1 MEKVTIFCE
10 NTGKYYKIEI
20 GSHLGDLKKIV
31 FPNNHKHL
39 LGALVNNQLQDL
51 QYVIMNPMQ
60 INFIDITTLDG
71 YSIYTR
77 SLIFVLYKA
86 IRSLFPKKT
95 LMAEYIIS
103 NGIFC
108 RIANKDVCLRPD
120 MIENIHQK
128 MQEIIQADYPIVRK
142 EIPTPEAIRIFR
154 KQDLK
159 DKSELMETRGRLYTS
174 VYYIQDTADYFYGTL
189 APSTGCLFTFG
200 LEPYKDGMLLRL
212 ANRRCPSQLL
222 PAIPQNKLFQIFSE
236 YKRWGKIIGVSD
248 IGGLNK
254 VVEMKYAGAMIK
266 ISEAL
271 HEKKISLIA
280 DKIKAKGKKI
290 KVILIAGPSSSG
302 KTTFS
307 KRLSIQLMVNGI
319 RPIMLSLDNYFVN
332 RENTPR
338 DEKGELDFE
347 SIEALDIATFSDNI
361 LRLLKGEEVEIPKF
375 SFETGQRYYD
385 GEKLKINKNNVIIV
399 EGIHGLNPKLT
410 QLLPPEALFKI
421 FVSALTS
428 ISIDNHNLINPTDN
442 RLIRRMVRDYKYRNY
457 SALETLKRWESV
469 LKGEEKHIVPYQE
482 EADII
487 FNSALIYELG
497 ALKQQ
502 AEPLLREVMGQ
513 YPEHSKALRLL
524 KFFSYIKAVPT
535 REIPTTSIL
544 REFLGGSSFKY

>member
-1 MEKVTIFCE
+1 MITIGDMQKEYPVGITYYELAKEYQNLYENDIVAVFVDGKLTELAKKTVKTCHVDFVTTADDIGHKTYVRGLTMLLLKSVYALFGQDKLKKVAMEYAIG
-10 NTGKYYKIEI
+10 NGYYCDVEGDITLTEDSVAKIEARMRELVEENI
-20 GSHLGDLKKIV
+20 RFEKKSVNTEEAMELFGGYGMYDKEKLFRYRRASRVNLYSLGRFEDYYYGAMPYSTGVLKYFRLEKYEDGLVLVTPNKKEPKKVLNFVPSPKLFHV
-31 FPNNHKHL
+31 FRESNDWGKKVEVDTV
-39 LGALVNNQLQDL
+39 GALNDKIASGNL
-51 QYVIMNPMQ
+51 NE
-60 INFIDITTLDG
+60 
-71 YSIYTR
+71 
-77 SLIFVLYKA
+77 LIL
-86 IRSLFPKKT
+86 T
-95 LMAEYIIS
+95 
-103 NGIFC
+103 
-108 RIANKDVCLRPD
+108 
-120 MIENIHQK
+120 Q
-128 MQEIIQADYPIVRK
+128 
-142 EIPTPEAIRIFR
+142 
-154 KQDLK
+154 
-159 DKSELMETRGRLYTS
+159 
-174 VYYIQDTADYFYGTL
+174 
-189 APSTGCLFTFG
+189 
-200 LEPYKDGMLLRL
+200 
-212 ANRRCPSQLL
+212 
-222 PAIPQNKLFQIFSE
+222 
-236 YKRWGKIIGVSD
+236 
-248 IGGLNK
+248 
-254 VVEMKYAGAMIK
+254 
-266 ISEAL
+266 EAL
-271 HEKKISLIA
+271 HEKKIAQIA
-280 DKIKAKGKKI
+280 EDIYKKN
-290 KVILIAGPSSSG
+290 KRLVMIAGPSSSG

-307 KRLSIQLMVNGI
+307 YRLSVQLRTLGLKPH
-319 RPIMLSLDNYFVN
+319 PIAVDNYFVN

>member
-1 MEKVTIFCE
+1 MEKVSILCE
-10 NTGKYYKIEI
+10 NTGKSYKIEI
-20 GSHLGDLKKIV
+20 GSNLRDLKKIV
-31 FPNNHKHL
+31 FPDNHRHV

-51 QYVIMNPMQ
+51 QYIIMNPMQ
-60 INFIDITTLDG
+60 VSFIDITTLDG

-77 SLIFVLYKA
+77 SLIFVLYQA
-86 IRSLFPKKT
+86 VHSLFPKKT
-95 LMAEYIIS
+95 LIAEYIIS

-108 RIANKDVCLRPD
+108 RIANKDLCLHPD
-120 MIENIHQK
+120 RIKDIHQK
-128 MQEIIQADYPIVRK
+128 MQEIIQADDPIVRK
-142 EIPTPEAIRIFR
+142 EIPTQEAIRIFR
-154 KQDLK
+154 KQGLK

-212 ANRRCPSQLL
+212 ADRKSPSRLL
-222 PAIPQNKLFQIFSE
+222 PMVPQNKLFQIFSE
-236 YKRWGKIIGVSD
+236 YKRWGKIIGISD

-254 VVEMKYAGAMIK
+254 AVEMKYAGAMIK

-280 DKIKAKGKKI
+280 DKIKAKGKKV
-290 KVILIAGPSSSG
+290 KVVLIAGPSSSG

-338 DEKGELDFE
+338 DEKGEFDFE
-347 SIEALDIATFSDNI
+347 NINALDIETFSDNI
-361 LRLLKGEEVEIPKF
+361 LRLLNGEEVEIPKF

-385 GEKLKINKNNVIIV
+385 GEKLKISKNNVIIV

-410 QLLPPEALFKI
+410 QLLPPAALFKI

-469 LKGEEKHIVPYQE
+469 LKGEDKHIVPYQE

-502 AEPLLREVMGQ
+502 AEPLLREVRGQ